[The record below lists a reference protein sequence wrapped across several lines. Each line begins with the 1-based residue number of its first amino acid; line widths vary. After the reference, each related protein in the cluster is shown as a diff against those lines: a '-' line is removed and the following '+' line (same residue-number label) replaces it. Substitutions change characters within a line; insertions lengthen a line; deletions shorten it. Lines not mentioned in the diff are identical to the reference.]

1 MNQDEDRNIRSRKDE
16 LLRVHLDN
24 WGSLM
29 NNSITQTAMGMTP
42 SQISNSNDNTDGF
55 ISKSY

>member
-29 NNSITQTAMGMTP
+29 NNSITQTAMGMSP
-42 SQISNSNDNTDGF
+42 NQISNSNTPNDGF

>member
-16 LLRVHLDN
+16 LLRVHLDS
-24 WGSLM
+24 WGSFM
-29 NNSITQTAMGMTP
+29 NNSITQTAMGMSP
-42 SQISNSNDNTDGF
+42 SQISNSNTPDDGF